1 VHTVYH
7 FPGLQAAIPLMQLC
21 EVTRRLANCHLA
33 LTACP
38 PDELPNGPN
47 DQIDQ
52 IDLVDQT
59 TKRGYTDT
67 CSTLHATAPVKVS
80 SEDKSLSRRRFITIT
95 AVEMHS

>member
-59 TKRGYTDT
+59 TKRGYTD
-67 CSTLHATAPVKVS
+67 STLHATAPVKVS